1 MIDKVPSLFNNLRPL
16 TIGFDNVF
24 DHFESLLDDGFSVP
38 ASRNNYPPYDIR
50 KAGDNIYNIEAALA
64 GFNKKDIEVVT
75 KDNTLTIKT
84 KKEKTSNK
92 KNGSD
97 EILHQGISKRYFER
111 SFTIADDVKVL
122 GAELK
127 DGLLTVS
134 LERIIP
140 EEKKEKVIEIK

>member
-1 MIDKVPSLFNNLRPL
+1 MIDKVPSIFNNLRPL
-16 TIGFDNVF
+16 TIGFDSVF
-24 DHFESLLDDGFSVP
+24 DHFESLLDDDFSVP
-38 ASRNNYPPYDIR
+38 ASRNNYPPYDI
-50 KAGDNIYNIEAALA
+50 KKVDDNKYNIEAALA
-64 GFNKKDIEVVT
+64 GFNKKDIEVVA
-75 KDNTLTIKT
+75 KGSTLTIKS

-92 KNGSD
+92 MNGNS
-97 EILHQGISKRYFER
+97 EVLHQGISKRYFER

-134 LERIIP
+134 LERLIP

>member
-1 MIDKVPSLFNNLRPL
+1 MIDKVPSIFNNLRPL

-24 DHFESLLDDGFSVP
+24 DHFESLLDDDFSVP
-38 ASRNNYPPYDIR
+38 SSNNYPPYDIR
-50 KAGDNIYNIEAALA
+50 KVGDNKYNIEAALA
-64 GFNKKDIEVVT
+64 GFNKKDIEVIA

-84 KKEKTSNK
+84 IKEKTSNK
-92 KNGSD
+92 KNGNG

-111 SFTIADDVKVL
+111 SFTIADDVKVI

-134 LERIIP
+134 LERLIP

>member
-1 MIDKVPSLFNNLRPL
+1 MMDKVPSIFNNLRPL
-16 TIGFDNVF
+16 TVGFDNVF
-24 DHFESLLDDGFSVP
+24 DHFVSLLDDGFSVP
-38 ASRNNYPPYDIR
+38 TSRNNYPPYDI
-50 KAGDNIYNIEAALA
+50 KKVGDNIYNIETALA

-92 KNGSD
+92 KNGND

-127 DGLLTVS
+127 HGLLTVS
-134 LERIIP
+134 LEHIIP
-140 EEKKEKVIEIK
+140 EEKKERVIEIK

>member
-1 MIDKVPSLFNNLRPL
+1 MDKVPSVFNNLRPL
-16 TIGFDNVF
+16 TIGFDDFF
-24 DHFESLLDDGFSVP
+24 DHFETLLDDDFSVS

-50 KAGDNIYNIEAALA
+50 KVGDNIYNIEAALA

-92 KNGSD
+92 KNGNG

>member
-1 MIDKVPSLFNNLRPL
+1 MIDKVPSIFNNLRPL

-24 DHFESLLDDGFSVP
+24 DHFESLLDDDFSVP
-38 ASRNNYPPYDIR
+38 SSNNYPPYDIR
-50 KAGDNIYNIEAALA
+50 KVGDNKYNIEAALA
-64 GFNKKDIEVVT
+64 GFNKKDIEVVA
-75 KDNTLTIKT
+75 KDNTLTIKS

-92 KNGSD
+92 KNGNG
-97 EILHQGISKRYFER
+97 EVLHQGISKRYFER
-111 SFTIADDVKVL
+111 SFTIADDVKII

-134 LERIIP
+134 LERLIP

>member
-1 MIDKVPSLFNNLRPL
+1 MIDKVPSIFNNLRPL

-24 DHFESLLDDGFSVP
+24 DHFESLLDDDFSVP
-38 ASRNNYPPYDIR
+38 SSNNYPPYDIR
-50 KAGDNIYNIEAALA
+50 KVGDNKYNIEAALA
-64 GFNKKDIEVVT
+64 GFNKKDIEVVA
-75 KDNTLTIKT
+75 KDNTLTIKS

-92 KNGSD
+92 KNGNG
-97 EILHQGISKRYFER
+97 EVLHQGISKRYFER
-111 SFTIADDVKVL
+111 SFTIADDVKVI

-134 LERIIP
+134 LEHLIP

>member
-1 MIDKVPSLFNNLRPL
+1 MIDKVPSIFNNLRPL

-24 DHFESLLDDGFSVP
+24 DHFESLLDDDFSVP
-38 ASRNNYPPYDIR
+38 SSNNYPPYDIR
-50 KAGDNIYNIEAALA
+50 KVGDNKYNIEAALA
-64 GFNKKDIEVVT
+64 GFNKKDIEVVA
-75 KDNTLTIKT
+75 KDNTLTIKS

-92 KNGSD
+92 KNGNG
-97 EILHQGISKRYFER
+97 EVLHQGISKRYFKR
-111 SFTIADDVKVL
+111 SFTIADDVKVI

-134 LERIIP
+134 LERLIP

>member
-1 MIDKVPSLFNNLRPL
+1 MIDKVPSIFNNLRPL

-24 DHFESLLDDGFSVP
+24 DHFESLLDDDFSVP
-38 ASRNNYPPYDIR
+38 SSNNYPPYDIR
-50 KAGDNIYNIEAALA
+50 KVGDNKYNIEAALA
-64 GFNKKDIEVVT
+64 GFNKKDIEVVA
-75 KDNTLTIKT
+75 KDNTLTIKS

-92 KNGSD
+92 KNGNG
-97 EILHQGISKRYFER
+97 EVLHQGISKRYFER
-111 SFTIADDVKVL
+111 SFTIADDVKVI

-134 LERIIP
+134 LERLIP

>member
-1 MIDKVPSLFNNLRPL
+1 MIDKVPSIFNNLRPL

-24 DHFESLLDDGFSVP
+24 DHFESLLDDDFSVP
-38 ASRNNYPPYDIR
+38 SSNNYPPYDIR
-50 KAGDNIYNIEAALA
+50 KVGDNKYNIEAALA
-64 GFNKKDIEVVT
+64 GFNKKDIEVVA
-75 KDNTLTIKT
+75 KDNTLTIKS

-92 KNGSD
+92 KNGNG
-97 EILHQGISKRYFER
+97 EVLHQGISKRCFER
-111 SFTIADDVKVL
+111 SFTIADDVKVI

-134 LERIIP
+134 LERLIP

>member
-1 MIDKVPSLFNNLRPL
+1 MIDKVPSIFNNLRPL

-24 DHFESLLDDGFSVP
+24 DHFESLLDDDFSVP
-38 ASRNNYPPYDIR
+38 SSNNYPPYDIR
-50 KAGDNIYNIEAALA
+50 KVGDNKYNIEAALA
-64 GFNKKDIEVVT
+64 GFNKKDIEVVA
-75 KDNTLTIKT
+75 KDNTLTIKS

-92 KNGSD
+92 KNGNG
-97 EILHQGISKRYFER
+97 EVLHQGISKRYFER
-111 SFTIADDVKVL
+111 SFTIADDVKVI

-134 LERIIP
+134 IERLIP

>member
-1 MIDKVPSLFNNLRPL
+1 MDKVPSIFNNLRPL
-16 TIGFDNVF
+16 TIGFDDGF
-24 DHFESLLDDGFSVP
+24 DHFESLLDDDFGIP

-50 KAGDNIYNIEAALA
+50 KVDENRYNIEAALA
-64 GFNKKDIEVVT
+64 GFNKKDIEVIA

-92 KNGSD
+92 ENGNG

-127 DGLLTVS
+127 DGLLIVS

>member
-1 MIDKVPSLFNNLRPL
+1 MLVVISSDINN
-16 TIGFDNVF
+16 GD
-24 DHFESLLDDGFSVP
+24 
-38 ASRNNYPPYDIR
+38 
-50 KAGDNIYNIEAALA
+50 DNIYRERLDPNYTSSYSICD
-64 GFNKKDIEVVT
+64 FT
-75 KDNTLTIKT
+75 KLEIF
-84 KKEKTSNK
+84 EKTSNK
-92 KNGSD
+92 KNGNG
-97 EILHQGISKRYFER
+97 EVLHQGISKRYFER

>member
-1 MIDKVPSLFNNLRPL
+1 MIDKVPSIFNNLRPL

-24 DHFESLLDDGFSVP
+24 DHFESLLDDDFSVP
-38 ASRNNYPPYDIR
+38 SSNNYPPYDIR
-50 KAGDNIYNIEAALA
+50 KVGDNKYNIEAALA
-64 GFNKKDIEVVT
+64 GFNKKDIEVVA
-75 KDNTLTIKT
+75 KDNTLTIKS

-92 KNGSD
+92 KNGNG
-97 EILHQGISKRYFER
+97 EVLHQGISKRYFER

-134 LERIIP
+134 LERLIP

>member
-1 MIDKVPSLFNNLRPL
+1 MIDKIPSIFNNLRPL

-24 DHFESLLDDGFSVP
+24 DHFESLLDDDFSVP
-38 ASRNNYPPYDIR
+38 SSNNYPPYDIR
-50 KAGDNIYNIEAALA
+50 KVGDNKYNIEAALA
-64 GFNKKDIEVVT
+64 GFNKKDIEVVA
-75 KDNTLTIKT
+75 KDNTLTIKS

-92 KNGSD
+92 KNGNG
-97 EILHQGISKRYFER
+97 EVLHQGISKRYFER
-111 SFTIADDVKVL
+111 SFTIADDVKVI

-134 LERIIP
+134 LERLIP

>member
-1 MIDKVPSLFNNLRPL
+1 MIDKVPSIFNNLRPL

-24 DHFESLLDDGFSVP
+24 DHFESLLDDDFSVP
-38 ASRNNYPPYDIR
+38 SSNNYPPYDIR
-50 KAGDNIYNIEAALA
+50 KVADNKYNIEAALA
-64 GFNKKDIEVVT
+64 GFNKKDIEVVA
-75 KDNTLTIKT
+75 KDNTLTIKS

-92 KNGSD
+92 KNGNG
-97 EILHQGISKRYFER
+97 EVLHQGISKRYFER
-111 SFTIADDVKVL
+111 SFTIADDVKVI

-134 LERIIP
+134 LERLIP

>member
-1 MIDKVPSLFNNLRPL
+1 MNFVLCCWQIPFQDSKIFFFTHTHFNEGFIHPSVGS
-16 TIGFDNVF
+16 TQ
-24 DHFESLLDDGFSVP
+24 
-38 ASRNNYPPYDIR
+38 
-50 KAGDNIYNIEAALA
+50 
-64 GFNKKDIEVVT
+64 KK
-75 KDNTLTIKT
+75 KIKT

-92 KNGSD
+92 KNGND

>member
-1 MIDKVPSLFNNLRPL
+1 MDKVPSVFNNLRPL
-16 TIGFDNVF
+16 TIGFDDVF
-24 DHFESLLDDGFSVP
+24 DHFETLLDDGFSVSS
-38 ASRNNYPPYDIR
+38 SRNNYPPYDIR
-50 KAGDNIYNIEAALA
+50 KVGENRYNIEAALA
-64 GFNKKDIEVVT
+64 GFNK

-92 KNGSD
+92 KNGNG

-140 EEKKEKVIEIK
+140 EEKKEKVDRKSVV

>member
-1 MIDKVPSLFNNLRPL
+1 MDKVPSIFNNLRPL
-16 TIGFDNVF
+16 TIGFDDVF
-24 DHFESLLDDGFSVP
+24 DHFESLLDNDFGVP

-50 KAGDNIYNIEAALA
+50 KVGENKFNIEVALA
-64 GFNKKDIEVVT
+64 GFNKKDIEVLS
-75 KDNTLTIKT
+75 KDNSLTIKT
-84 KKEKTSNK
+84 KKEKTSNN
-92 KNGSD
+92 KNSNG

-127 DGLLTVS
+127 DGLLKVS

-140 EEKKEKVIEIK
+140 EEKKEKAIEIK

>member
-1 MIDKVPSLFNNLRPL
+1 MDKVPSIFNNLRPL
-16 TIGFDNVF
+16 TIGFDDGF
-24 DHFESLLDDGFSVP
+24 DHFESLLDDDFGIP

-50 KAGDNIYNIEAALA
+50 KVGDNRYNIEAALA
-64 GFNKKDIEVVT
+64 GFNKKDIEVIT
-75 KDNTLTIKT
+75 KDNALTIKT
-84 KKEKTSNK
+84 KKEKTLNK
-92 KNGSD
+92 KNCNSK
-97 EILHQGISKRYFER
+97 ILHQGISKRYFER

-122 GAELK
+122 GAELN

>member
-1 MIDKVPSLFNNLRPL
+1 MIDKVPSIFNNLRPL

-24 DHFESLLDDGFSVP
+24 DHFESLLDDDFSVP
-38 ASRNNYPPYDIR
+38 SSNNYPPYDIR
-50 KAGDNIYNIEAALA
+50 KVGDNKYNIEAALA
-64 GFNKKDIEVVT
+64 GFNKKDIEVVA
-75 KDNTLTIKT
+75 KDNTLTIKS

-92 KNGSD
+92 KNGNG
-97 EILHQGISKRYFER
+97 EVLHQGISKRYFER
-111 SFTIADDVKVL
+111 SFTIADDVKVI

>member
-1 MIDKVPSLFNNLRPL
+1 MIDKVPSIFNNLRPL
-16 TIGFDNVF
+16 TIGFDSVF
-24 DHFESLLDDGFSVP
+24 DHFESLLDDDFSVP
-38 ASRNNYPPYDIR
+38 ASRNNYPPYDI
-50 KAGDNIYNIEAALA
+50 KKVDDNKYNIEAALA
-64 GFNKKDIEVVT
+64 GFNKKDIEVVA
-75 KDNTLTIKT
+75 KGSTLTIKS

-92 KNGSD
+92 KNGNS
-97 EILHQGISKRYFER
+97 EVLHQGISKRYFER

-134 LERIIP
+134 LERLIP